1 MIRMWKQKTK
11 EKKMKTD
18 KTITQDLFGYESVP
32 CLECDGT
39 GEEPNTENT
48 CDECDG
54 TGEIVINQIETFL
67 TKNKGE

>member
-1 MIRMWKQKTK
+1 MTIN
-11 EKKMKTD
+11 KKLTQESSWF
-18 KTITQDLFGYESVP
+18 QDLFSYKSVP

-54 TGEIVINQIETFL
+54 TGEIII
-67 TKNKGE
+67 

>member
-1 MIRMWKQKTK
+1 MKIDTK
-11 EKKMKTD
+11 
-18 KTITQDLFGYESVP
+18 ITQDLFGYKAIQ

-67 TKNKGE
+67 TKNIKEGN

>member
-1 MIRMWKQKTK
+1 MNQY
-11 EKKMKTD
+11 
-18 KTITQDLFGYESVP
+18 L

-54 TGEIVINQIETFL
+54 TGEIVINQIETL
-67 TKNKGE
+67 Y